1 MPVSKVVAKSIDDFV
16 AIKAQIVSATA
27 DLANL
32 EIGIIAHLQELQDKM
47 AYEGDFEGS
56 LRAEGLIKEIIITYV
71 TSDKFTVPQD
81 EASLAELKRLL
92 GKTYDDLFE
101 IKRVVTMKKEA
112 LKNEDLLNKIVA
124 VCEKSG
130 MALNEAFEVGDK
142 VVAKKGLN
150 QKQYSVIPKDKLPI
164 FRTLVKQN
172 KAALK

>member
-1 MPVSKVVAKSIDDFV
+1 
-16 AIKAQIVSATA
+16 
-27 DLANL
+27 
-32 EIGIIAHLQELQDKM
+32 
-47 AYEGDFEGS
+47 
-56 LRAEGLIKEIIITYV
+56 
-71 TSDKFTVPQD
+71 
-81 EASLAELKRLL
+81 
-92 GKTYDDLFE
+92 
-101 IKRVVTMKKEA
+101 MKKEA

-142 VVAKKGLN
+142 VVAKKDLN